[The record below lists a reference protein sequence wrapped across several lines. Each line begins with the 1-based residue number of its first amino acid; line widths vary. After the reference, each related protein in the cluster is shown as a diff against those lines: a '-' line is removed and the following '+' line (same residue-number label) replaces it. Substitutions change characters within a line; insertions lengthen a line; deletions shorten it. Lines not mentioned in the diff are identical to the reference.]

1 MGNAFHPEVRGEGGD
16 AGMIDLNTI
25 TYPAWQKLHR
35 MADAVARFPGE
46 ATIFPESNG
55 VEITLWFGV
64 DPLKSEDLR
73 VPRQQLIEEY
83 LQARLIPAETSWDD
97 DKGMIYISVADWTP
111 EAVAT
116 VLDRMDPAFIIEF
129 NRGLR

>member
-1 MGNAFHPEVRGEGGD
+1 
-16 AGMIDLNTI
+16 MIDLNTI
-25 TYPAWQKLHR
+25 TYPAWQKLHHE
-35 MADAVARFPGE
+35 DNVATRFPGE

-55 VEITLWFGV
+55 VEVTLWFGV

-83 LQARLIPAETSWDD
+83 LQVRLIPAETSWDD
-97 DKGMIYISVADWTP
+97 DKVTIYISVADWAP

-116 VLDRMDPAFIIEF
+116 VLDSMDPDFLIEF
-129 NRGLR
+129 NRSLR